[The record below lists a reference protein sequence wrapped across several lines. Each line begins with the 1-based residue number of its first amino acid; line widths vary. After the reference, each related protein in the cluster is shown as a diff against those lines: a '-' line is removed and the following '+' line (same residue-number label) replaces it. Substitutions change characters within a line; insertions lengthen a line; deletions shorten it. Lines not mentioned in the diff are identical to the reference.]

1 MEFKVTM
8 GEMEEAVR
16 ALYKMKQSLKTLD
29 SALGKLQR
37 EIQQQDG
44 KLAKAMNIAYGGH
57 RDTVDRET
65 VAVEKLFTYLSSY
78 MEDFRSI
85 DGEIYPNRPSI
96 INPSYLR
103 NVAKSEEQAL
113 HELSYTVFASHA
125 PPRSMFPILDDKPDM
140 KANQTHNKQVLEE
153 LDRELKQKIRQLQ
166 DSEGHELAKTAKKM
180 EQLLQMEQRHA
191 SRIEKDYR
199 NYDRN
204 KTRQIGAGMKVTAT
218 SFIAPFFHPVQ
229 TVKGLGSLAT
239 SFLADPL
246 ETTKLVAY
254 QSMLE
259 PYEYGDAY
267 GYTNVVTGVMGVIG
281 VAGGINRL
289 ARLKKFG
296 KVAPSKVYIDTKNG
310 KKLYLSKKGHAVKG
324 YKKLITDGSHMK
336 NGKLRANIIYRTGEH
351 HYIYETNS
359 KGVIVH
365 AYADDLQLKI
375 HEGRK
380 PHNPKTPDKQEG
392 DHAGHLVADRF
403 GGSGDLDNLVSQ
415 AKKVNLKH
423 YKRLEDAWARAIKEG
438 KKVTVDI
445 KIEYSGDSLRPK
457 GFDINYKI
465 NNVKYYDFIKNN

>member
-16 ALYKMKQSLKTLD
+16 ALYKMKNSLKTLD
-29 SALGKLQR
+29 SSLGKLQR

-113 HELSYTVFASHA
+113 HDLSYSVFASHA
-125 PPRSMFPILDDKPDM
+125 PSRSMFPILDDEPDM

-191 SRIEKDYR
+191 SQIEKDYR

-204 KTRQIGAGMKVTAT
+204 KARQIGAGMKVTAT

-259 PYEYGDAY
+259 PYEQGDAY

-296 KVAPSKVYIDTKNG
+296 SIKSAKDFFKRNKTKKIPEPNTKKINEFIAGTKTFDEVLDEYAAVYAGNVKSNNTWDWKNDVLGGAIIPKSKRIVIKQRSEELGYI
-310 KKLYLSKKGHAVKG
+310 
-324 YKKLITDGSHMK
+324 
-336 NGKLRANIIYRTGEH
+336 
-351 HYIYETNS
+351 
-359 KGVIVH
+359 
-365 AYADDLQLKI
+365 
-375 HEGRK
+375 
-380 PHNPKTPDKQEG
+380 PK
-392 DHAGHLVADRF
+392 
-403 GGSGDLDNLVSQ
+403 
-415 AKKVNLKH
+415 
-423 YKRLEDAWARAIKEG
+423 
-438 KKVTVDI
+438 I
-445 KIEYSGDSLRPK
+445 KIEKIDSKRIAQFKDAGVVCKTVYLPK
-457 GFDINYKI
+457 ELWVKSDYIQFKWLNEQIGGVVEKTTWHHTETPGKMELVEFGIH
-465 NNVKYYDFIKNN
+465 NVTTHDGGRSAGMWADSKR

>member
-1 MEFKVTM
+1 M
-8 GEMEEAVR
+8 
-16 ALYKMKQSLKTLD
+16 
-29 SALGKLQR
+29 
-37 EIQQQDG
+37 
-44 KLAKAMNIAYGGH
+44 
-57 RDTVDRET
+57 
-65 VAVEKLFTYLSSY
+65 
-78 MEDFRSI
+78 
-85 DGEIYPNRPSI
+85 
-96 INPSYLR
+96 
-103 NVAKSEEQAL
+103 
-113 HELSYTVFASHA
+113 
-125 PPRSMFPILDDKPDM
+125 
-140 KANQTHNKQVLEE
+140 
-153 LDRELKQKIRQLQ
+153 
-166 DSEGHELAKTAKKM
+166 
-180 EQLLQMEQRHA
+180 
-191 SRIEKDYR
+191 
-199 NYDRN
+199 
-204 KTRQIGAGMKVTAT
+204 
-218 SFIAPFFHPVQ
+218 
-229 TVKGLGSLAT
+229 AT

-259 PYEYGDAY
+259 PYEQGDAY

-403 GGSGDLDNLVSQ
+403 GGSEDLDNLVSQ

-438 KKVTVDI
+438 KKVSVDI
-445 KIEYSGDSLRPK
+445 KIHYEEGSLRPK
-457 GFDINYKI
+457 SFEVEYEIDENAYKKI
-465 NNVKYYDFIKNN
+465 IRN

>member
-1 MEFKVTM
+1 MEFKLTM

-16 ALYKMKQSLKTLD
+16 ALYKMKHSLKTLD
-29 SALGKLQR
+29 SSLGKLQR

-57 RDTVDRET
+57 RDTVDRKS

-103 NVAKSEEQAL
+103 TVAKSEEQAL
-113 HELSYTVFASHA
+113 HDLSYSVFASHA
-125 PPRSMFPILDDKPDM
+125 PPRSMFPVLEDKPEM

-204 KTRQIGAGMKVTAT
+204 KVRQIGAGMKVTAT
-218 SFIAPFFHPVQ
+218 SMLDIFFHPVQ

-254 QSMLE
+254 QSLLE
-259 PYEYGDAY
+259 PYEQGDAY
-267 GYTNVVTGVMGVIG
+267 GYTNVVTGMMGVIG

-296 KVAPSKVYIDTKNG
+296 SIKGAKDFFKRNKAKKIPEPNTKKIQEFIAGTKTFEEVLDEYAAVYAKVVHSNEKWNWQDDFLGSEKLTIGQQRKI
-310 KKLYLSKKGHAVKG
+310 KKQAIVKG
-324 YKKLITDGSHMK
+324 FIP
-336 NGKLRANIIYRTGEH
+336 N
-351 HYIYETNS
+351 
-359 KGVIVH
+359 V
-365 AYADDLQLKI
+365 
-375 HEGRK
+375 
-380 PHNPKTPDKQEG
+380 
-392 DHAGHLVADRF
+392 
-403 GGSGDLDNLVSQ
+403 
-415 AKKVNLKH
+415 
-423 YKRLEDAWARAIKEG
+423 
-438 KKVTVDI
+438 KVTKVDGMKFGFADFKGAGLVKKTVI
-445 KIEYSGDSLRPK
+445 LPK
-457 GFDINYKI
+457 ELWNKSDKVQFKWLNDQIGGEVAHTTWHHTETPGKMEL
-465 NNVKYYDFIKNN
+465 VDFGIHFITKHNGGRTKGMWAEGSR